1 MADIN
6 PCEMNIDCV
15 MLNHSDLQITFNC
28 LLHVIILDTCACLFN
43 FIPRR
48 NHGLVSLFNFCKTLL
63 KLFGSCGLTH
73 SIDVLRTR
81 HIKPLASNIVHITVL
96 VLVLNLTSMIMGL
109 ERITGSY
116 MEDVQMSS
124 YSQVINMHKAVHTRS
139 FST

>member
-43 FIPRR
+43 FIPRP
-48 NHGLVSLFNFCKTLL
+48 NHGLVSLFILAYNFCKTLL

-73 SIDVLRTR
+73 GIDVLRTR
-81 HIKPLASNIVHITVL
+81 HIKPLASNIVLITVR
-96 VLVLNLTSMIMGL
+96 G
-109 ERITGSY
+109 GS
-116 MEDVQMSS
+116 SIGPRGPGPPPS
-124 YSQVINMHKAVHTRS
+124 LR
-139 FST
+139 